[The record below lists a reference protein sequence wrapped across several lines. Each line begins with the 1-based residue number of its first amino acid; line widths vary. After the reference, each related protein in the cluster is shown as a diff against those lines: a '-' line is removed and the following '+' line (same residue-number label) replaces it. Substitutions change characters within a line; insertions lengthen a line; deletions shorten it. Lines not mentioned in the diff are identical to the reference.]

1 MAMLE
6 PDDVLEDESV
16 DDDVFGHQRPQD
28 LVYPVEMAKL
38 ARLRVFLTIS
48 YSVKECL
55 LICWQCER
63 LSQRSTSTTKSQISQ
78 RGTP

>member
-1 MAMLE
+1 MLE

-38 ARLRVFLTIS
+38 ARLRVFLTTS
-48 YSVKECL
+48 YSLKECL
-55 LICWQCER
+55 LMCGSADGCLNAVPPPPET
-63 LSQRSTSTTKSQISQ
+63 RS
-78 RGTP
+78 RD

>member
-38 ARLRVFLTIS
+38 ARLRASNSSWIDGIVANVCS
-48 YSVKECL
+48 ANDCL
-55 LICWQCER
+55 NAVSPPPQ
-63 LSQRSTSTTKSQISQ
+63 T
-78 RGTP
+78 

>member
-38 ARLRVFLTIS
+38 ARLRAYLQLLS
-48 YSVKECL
+48 YAGC
-55 LICWQCER
+55 
-63 LSQRSTSTTKSQISQ
+63 
-78 RGTP
+78 

>member
-1 MAMLE
+1 MEMLQ

-38 ARLRVFLTIS
+38 ARLRA
-48 YSVKECL
+48 L
-55 LICWQCER
+55 LLFPWMAAWDGC
-63 LSQRSTSTTKSQISQ
+63 
-78 RGTP
+78 